1 METIGR
7 LDESIENGAIVS
19 YLVVSDPFVA
29 ILDPDPHAS
38 YTILRRIGV
47 VPLSKEFV
55 GWGSR
60 SPFQC
65 GHDRDWIALRQG
77 HSMIAS
83 YNKRSF
89 RTRSVMPRPL
99 SMSLAPITSLRSLR
113 QSCRVISRSYA
124 SLRDLSQASANDLSP

>member
-1 METIGR
+1 MRRMETIGR

-47 VPLSKEFV
+47 VALCREI
-55 GWGSR
+55 GRDSR

-65 GHDRDWIALRQG
+65 GHDRD
-77 HSMIAS
+77 
-83 YNKRSF
+83 
-89 RTRSVMPRPL
+89 
-99 SMSLAPITSLRSLR
+99 
-113 QSCRVISRSYA
+113 
-124 SLRDLSQASANDLSP
+124 